1 MQRVAT
7 LGLVLCSLLAY
18 GPAASQVS
26 QIVGPYEVRLSGY
39 CRSITE
45 RDTVLARGGD
55 YRVRRG
61 GVVTITGVRQTVLVD
76 AGGEV
81 EVRGTATT
89 VFVAKGGRATL
100 DGERIQ
106 VFAEPGGDV
115 FLLGRGVVTRVGEL
129 AIQTHPNSPECH

>member
-1 MQRVAT
+1 MQRAIPIAT
-7 LGLVLCSLLAY
+7 ALLSLFACWS
-18 GPAASQVS
+18 AASQVS
-26 QIVGPYEVRLSGY
+26 QIFGAYEVRLSGF
-39 CRSITE
+39 CRSVSE
-45 RDTVLARGGD
+45 RDMVLTRGGD

-61 GVVTITGVRQTVLVD
+61 GLVTVTGVRQTILVD

-106 VFAEPGGDV
+106 VFAEMGGDV
-115 FLLGRGVVTRVGEL
+115 FLMGRGVITRVGEL
-129 AIQTHPNSPECH
+129 AIQPHPNSPECN